1 MKRMSQPEQPILFC
15 INNPRSL
22 QERQQLTDAG
32 CVSRDCLG
40 ICSRCFDTRFV
51 AVRDEIIE
59 GESYER
65 IIAEARR
72 AAQRAPDTA
81 QNA

>member
-1 MKRMSQPEQPILFC
+1 MDRMSHPEQPILFC

-40 ICSRCFDTRFV
+40 VCSRCFDTRFV

-59 GESYER
+59 GDSYER
-65 IIAEARR
+65 ILADARR
-72 AAQRAPDTA
+72 AAERTPDTA
-81 QNA
+81 RNA